1 MKKALSL
8 VVCFLLVV
16 CAAAQANDP
25 LRYASRSVLAEGRWV
40 KIAVSQSGVYKL
52 TYEEIASMG
61 LEPSGVRLYGYGG
74 KPLSQDFQAP
84 YTDDLP
90 EVAIFMEKG
99 SDGVFSAGDYIL
111 FYAEA
116 TVGWRYSQAKGFSR
130 FRNPYSDKGYYFL
143 TSKADEGRRISAAES
158 PAGLSLVETVSSFQD
173 IALHEKDLTSIA
185 KGGQEFFG
193 EQMTASKPE
202 VQVSFDARNLLPGE
216 PIKAKISVISTAIYQ
231 ANLGVYANGAFVSQ
245 FPLTP
250 RNNNGYDK
258 GAETLKE
265 LSHTPTETPNA
276 LTYRLILGN
285 SSNETYL
292 NYIELTTKNR
302 LSISGDEF
310 YFRHI
315 PATISTTE
323 ATKMLV
329 EGATQATQFWQIT
342 DPTNITRYPTAT
354 EQGKTSLL
362 VPNDSER
369 REFLAVN
376 TKGNFPKPEILGEVA
391 NQNLHALP
399 QADMVIITHRDF
411 TAEAERLANFH
422 RNHDGI
428 TTHVVDAEKI
438 FNEFSS
444 GTPDATAYRRLMKMF
459 YDRSTQRGTPPRWLL
474 LFGDGSYDNRRIESI
489 NPDQHRL
496 LTYQAANSLNTIL
509 AYTSDDYFAYLDDT
523 TKAMTTEAEMDIA
536 VGRLPVMNATQAKTV
551 VDKTIHYAQNTL
563 KGDWKNRMLF
573 VADDGDDNIHVSD
586 CDQVAELTQSLNQDV
601 LVRKLYLDAYKQ
613 ETFSSTESYPMVE
626 QILDNYIKQGVL
638 MINYMGHGSHLNW
651 ANEKILTTGKIQ
663 AMVNDKY
670 PIYVTATCDFS
681 AYDQAEDSGGEL
693 LLWNSSGG
701 TMALITTTRTVYTDG
716 NKGLNLNLSTNLF
729 KRDPQSNLPL
739 TIGEILTRSKNS
751 QTHTPN
757 KFAFALLGDPALR
770 LAYAHEGKVVTDS
783 ICGNEVVDEKMDTI
797 SALSEVRLSGHIAD
811 SEGNKTSSF
820 NGILSINVFDKI
832 ENVQT
837 LANDPGSTPF
847 EYKDRPNPIF
857 RGSAEVKNGE
867 WTTTFLVPKDI
878 KYNFGQGKVYY
889 YAYEQDGME
898 ANGSF
903 ERFIIGGENKD
914 AKPDYEGPQIRLYM
928 NSRQFTD
935 GQRVN
940 RSPLFIADLFDES
953 GINTSGN
960 GIGHDIVLRIE
971 GSQEFT
977 LNEYYISSFGD
988 YRSGTVE
995 YQLSDLEE
1003 GWYRMWFRA
1012 WDLQNNSST
1021 AEISFEVSDKV
1032 RISSQL
1038 SIYPNPATDYVTF
1051 SIQHDRPYQGLEVR
1065 VRVFDLMGRTL
1076 WTSATERVTDAETT
1090 EIRWDFAAEGLHLPK
1105 GIYLVRVELNAKGE
1119 KPSYHTAKMS
1129 IK

>member
-1 MKKALSL
+1 MKKTLSIIIYL
-8 VVCFLLVV
+8 LSAVCLM
-16 CAAAQANDP
+16 AQANDP
-25 LRYASRSVLAEGRWV
+25 LRYASKSVLADGRWV

-52 TYEEIASMG
+52 SYEDIAAMG
-61 LEPSGVRLYGYGG
+61 LEPGGVRLYGYGG
-74 KPLSQDFQAP
+74 KTISQDFQAP

-116 TVGWRYSQAKGFSR
+116 TIGWQYDKTKGFSH

-143 TSKADEGRRISAAES
+143 SSKAGEGRRIAVAEN
-158 PAGLSLVETVSSFQD
+158 PTGLSATATVDAYQD
-173 IALHEKDLTSIA
+173 RELHEKDLISLA

-202 VQVSFDARNLLPGE
+202 VQVSFDARNLLPNE
-216 PIKAKISVISTAIYQ
+216 PIKTKISVVATAVYQ
-231 ANLGVYANGAFVSQ
+231 TSLDVYINGNLSGQ

-250 RNNNGYDK
+250 RHNNGYNK
-258 GAETLKE
+258 GAETLINF
-265 LSHTPTETPNA
+265 LHTPTEAQQT
-276 LTYRLILGN
+276 LLYRLILVG
-285 SSNETYL
+285 SANETYL
-292 NYIELTTKNR
+292 NYVELYTKKILAIND
-302 LSISGDEF
+302 DEY

-315 PATISTTE
+315 PNIISNTE
-323 ATKMLV
+323 ASKLLV

-342 DPTNITRYPTAT
+342 DPLNITRYPTTT
-354 EQGKTSLL
+354 EQSKTSLL
-362 VPNDSER
+362 VANDLEK
-369 REFLAVN
+369 REFVAIN
-376 TKGNFPKPEILGEVA
+376 TKGNFPKPEILGEIA

-399 QADMVIITHRDF
+399 QADMVIISHRDF
-411 TAEAERLANFH
+411 TTEAERLARFH
-422 RNHDGI
+422 QNQDGI
-428 TTHVVDAEKI
+428 KTHVVDAEKI

-444 GTPDATAYRRLMKMF
+444 GTPDATAYRRFMKMF

-474 LFGDGSYDNRRIESI
+474 LFGDGSYDNRGIETM
-489 NPDQHRL
+489 NHDQRRL
-496 LTYQAANSLNTIL
+496 LTYQATNSLNTIN
-509 AYTSDDYFAYLDDT
+509 AYTSDDYFTYLDDT
-523 TKAMTTEAEMDIA
+523 TKAMTPESEMDIA

-551 VDKTIHYAQNTL
+551 VDKTIHYGENGL

-586 CDQVAELTQSLNQDV
+586 CDQVAELTQSLNQDI

-613 ETFSSTESYPMVE
+613 ETFSSTESYPMAE

-638 MINYMGHGSHLNW
+638 MINFMGHGSHLNW
-651 ANEKILTTGKIQ
+651 TNEKILTTSKIQ
-663 AMVNDKY
+663 SMVNDKY

-681 AYDQAEDSGGEL
+681 SYDQTEDSGGEL
-693 LLWNSSGG
+693 LLWNNTGG
-701 TMALITTTRTVYTDG
+701 TMALITTSRTVYTDG
-716 NKGLNLNLSTNLF
+716 NKTLNLNLSTNLF
-729 KRDPQSNLPL
+729 KRDSQTNLPL
-739 TIGEILTRSKNS
+739 TIGEILTKSKNI
-751 QTHTPN
+751 QKNTPN

-770 LAYAHEGKVVTDS
+770 LAYAYEGKVVTDS
-783 ICGNEVVDEKMDTI
+783 ICGNAVVSEKMDTI

-811 SEGNKTSSF
+811 QSGNKVSNF

-832 ENVQT
+832 ENVRT

-847 EYKDRPNPIF
+847 EYNDRPNPIF
-857 RGSAEVKNGE
+857 RGSTEVRNGE

-914 AKPDYEGPQIRLYM
+914 AKPDHEGPQIHLYM
-928 NSRQFTD
+928 NSRQFKD

-960 GIGHDIVLRIE
+960 GIGHDIVLRME

-977 LNEYYISSFGD
+977 LNEYYISNFGD

-995 YQLSDLEE
+995 YQLSDLAE
-1003 GWYRMWFRA
+1003 GRYKMWFRA

-1032 RISSQL
+1032 KIASQL
-1038 SIYPNPATDYVTF
+1038 SIYPNPATDHVTF

-1065 VRVFDLMGRTL
+1065 VRVFDVMGKTL
-1076 WTSATERVTDAETT
+1076 WISETERVTDSETT
-1090 EIRWDFAAEGLHLPK
+1090 EIRWDFATKGLHLPK

-1119 KPSYHTAKMS
+1119 KPAYHTAKMFV
-1129 IK
+1129 K